1 MTNFE
6 WYYKEIMT
14 YCIMKLGVTNKY
26 TIDLLTKLENF
37 DEDLKKI
44 YNVLGRTSVGFILS
58 KDKERIDKQ
67 TEYLSL
73 EYKKN

>member
-14 YCIMKLGVTNKY
+14 YCIKKLGLENEC
-26 TIDLLTKLENF
+26 TIELLKTLENF

-44 YNVLGRTSVGFILS
+44 FNVLGRTSIELILS

-67 TEYLSL
+67 AKYLGL
-73 EYKKN
+73 E